1 MEGLED
7 EDEWQNMVKE
17 QQLAMELEEQ
27 KLASQD

>member
-17 QQLAMELEEQ
+17 QQLSMELEEQ